1 MGTMTKAALGGLGTI
16 LIFGLLAA
24 EVTGHKERSRKD
36 LTVAESLEKLAS
48 AANALKGRDIGH
60 NVIVN
65 RASVENGQRLTYYY
79 TIPTVVDG
87 EYDRALAVALI
98 DEAKR
103 QACAD
108 PIQRRALD
116 GGAEIHYAYRQRDGA
131 TIFTIDIDQWTCA
144 RVSRG

>member
-1 MGTMTKAALGGLGTI
+1 MGTMTKAALGGLGTM
-16 LIFGLLAA
+16 LFFVFLAA
-24 EVTGHKERSRKD
+24 ELTGHKERSRKD
-36 LTVAESLEKLAS
+36 LTVAEVLEKLAS
-48 AANALKGRDIGH
+48 AANALKGREIGH

-65 RASVENGQRLTYYY
+65 RASVQNGRRLTYYY

-87 EYDRALAVALI
+87 EYDRALADELI

-131 TIFTIDIDQWTCA
+131 TIFTIDIDQRTCA